1 MGIVQVE
8 ENTIQGTLKC
18 GVEVI
23 SLTSHRPE
31 TACSSFPAPYT
42 NRRHGLYYIIDYLQ
56 KQTTLDKL
64 KSPPVQILDSY
75 AEIHNFDMEIFK

>member
-1 MGIVQVE
+1 MRGRGDFT
-8 ENTIQGTLKC
+8 N
-18 GVEVI
+18 I
-23 SLTSHRPE
+23 SQARNK
-31 TACSSFPAPYT
+31 ACSSFPAPYT